1 MSSTGREMTSK
12 TVVWLFILTFA
23 ITWGLGMLY
32 VSVPQVEQIFGPMSA
47 TSRIFLLMVW
57 APAIAS
63 FALIVR
69 HYGWQGLGKFLRRLT
84 LWRMPLGWWA
94 FIALGMPALFYA
106 AAAMSGT
113 LPTSFPFDPW
123 YAVFPALGLT
133 LITGPVEEI
142 GWRGVALPV
151 LQRRFSPLAAAL
163 LIGAVWGVWH
173 APSFLMSGSPQDGWA
188 FGPFFVSL
196 LAASVIMTAMFNAS
210 RGSLLT
216 DMLFHFT
223 MNNPIWPDGQ
233 PWFALL
239 ISSVAIGVVIV
250 NRKTMLTKGAGETS
264 VLALPATNSAASA
277 HAGDPR

>member
-1 MSSTGREMTSK
+1 MTSK
-12 TVVWLFILTFA
+12 TVVWLFILSFA

-47 TSRIFLLMVW
+47 TSPIFLLMVW

-63 FALIVR
+63 FALVVR
-69 HYGWQGLGKFLRRLT
+69 HYGWRGLGMFLRRLT
-84 LWRMPLGWWA
+84 LWRMPVGWWA

-106 AAAMSGT
+106 AAALSGT
-113 LPTSFPFDPW
+113 FPTAFPFDPW

-133 LITGPVEEI
+133 LITGPIEEI

-163 LIGAVWGVWH
+163 LIGSVWGVWH

-233 PWFALL
+233 PWFAVL
-239 ISSVAIGVVIV
+239 ISAVAVGVVIA
-250 NRKTMLTKGAGETS
+250 NRKMMLTKGAGETS
-264 VLALPATNSAASA
+264 VLAPTAVTTDDTAARRQLRVGLAS
-277 HAGDPR
+277 